1 MRGEISSES
10 NDCVLSCFTAKSH
23 AMITEELLISL
34 LYEHDC
40 VIVPDLG
47 GFIAKYTPAQI
58 HPVLHTFSPP
68 ARSIAFNAALRH
80 NDGLLANA
88 IAGKMGISYNEAV
101 DIIAREVGDL
111 KKNLNNNQ
119 NLHLPKIGS
128 LFLDKERNVQFN
140 PDLSVNYLNDSFGL
154 TSFTSPAIKRE
165 AMHEKISRKL
175 APRQAIKSAR
185 LLPATLKWAAVAL
198 PLIGLGLWAT
208 LNPDKITN
216 LYSNPATFLPA
227 EWTAETPPVR
237 LKPETKKVNAAEL
250 TNQETAVEPLT
261 SAENNPVAET
271 EKAPEDVSISAPE
284 TEKSMTQFVIV
295 GAFGVKE
302 NAENLVS
309 DLRTRGYDSFI
320 TGQNRKG
327 LYMVSILGFSD
338 KQLAIEKMAEIRTNG
353 YPNAWLLSKE

>member
-1 MRGEISSES
+1 M
-10 NDCVLSCFTAKSH
+10 VTQ
-23 AMITEELLISL
+23 ELLIRL

-58 HPVLHTFSPP
+58 HPVLHTFSPA
-68 ARSIAFNAALRH
+68 ARSIAFNAALRQ
-80 NDGLLANA
+80 NDGLLAHA
-88 IAGKMGISYNEAV
+88 IANEMRIPYNEAL

-128 LFLDKERNVQFN
+128 LFLDKERNIQFN

-154 TSFTSPAIKRE
+154 TSFTSPAIKRG
-165 AMHEKISRKL
+165 HEKIGRKL
-175 APRQAIKSAR
+175 VPQQAIKSTR

-208 LNPDKITN
+208 YNPDKLST
-216 LYSNPATFLPA
+216 LYTNPATFLPA
-227 EWTAETPPVR
+227 EWTTEAQPEK
-237 LKPETKKVNAAEL
+237 LKPETKRVNAAEF
-250 TNQETAVEPLT
+250 TKQETTPESTVTQVNEPAIEPGKT
-261 SAENNPVAET
+261 HKDIVASVHE
-271 EKAPEDVSISAPE
+271 AD
-284 TEKSMTQFVIV
+284 KSMTQFIIV

-338 KQLAIEKMAEIRTNG
+338 KQQAIEKMAEIRTNG

>member
-1 MRGEISSES
+1 
-10 NDCVLSCFTAKSH
+10 
-23 AMITEELLISL
+23 MITEELLISL

-88 IAGKMGISYNEAV
+88 IVCAMGIQYNEAV
-101 DIIAREVGDL
+101 DIIAKEVGDL

-128 LFLDKERNVQFN
+128 LFLDKERNIQFN

-165 AMHEKISRKL
+165 AMHEKIGRKL
-175 APRQAIKSAR
+175 VPQQAIKSAR

-208 LNPDKITN
+208 FNTDKLTS
-216 LYSNPATFLPA
+216 LYTNPATFLPA
-227 EWTAETPPVR
+227 EWTTETQPVK
-237 LKPETKKVNAAEL
+237 LKPETKRVNAAEF
-250 TNQETAVEPLT
+250 TKKETTPESAATQAIEP
-261 SAENNPVAET
+261 AIEP
-271 EKAPEDVSISAPE
+271 EKTPEVTGASVNE

-309 DLRTRGYDSFI
+309 DLRTQGYDSFI

-338 KQLAIEKMAEIRTNG
+338 KQQAIEKMAEIRTNG